1 MIEESLLKSNYI
13 GKDGFI
19 WWIGQVAH
27 RDSWFSQSNIVN
39 PNSWGYRCKVRIVG
53 YHPFDGNLLKDVDL
67 PWAQIMLDPSFGSG
81 QGGGGGTPHLK
92 GGETAFGFFLDGD
105 DGQQPVIV
113 GLLHRSSGTSNS
125 ITLENIKK
133 EQSSRFK
140 PFTGHPNNVV
150 KPSQLNSRAE
160 KIIPNDTTPTQTVG
174 IGTTE
179 GTTTIEPQTTTE
191 SIQTPPTIDFSKLD
205 TPFSGL
211 STTINWDSNVGWAYS
226 GVNLDPEVFEKVGFT
241 LSENGTL
248 NYQPG
253 DAIRGIW
260 CNIPALSTL
269 QLEKKADITV
279 QTSNGCQNNLIS
291 KITQALQDFMSVT
304 NSLDKYLGLYT
315 DPILNIFVDIQN
327 TISTTARRIGG
338 VIKLI
343 INNFRSTIFKCIT
356 WAFRKLVSVIIPLPQ
371 QTIVLETMKK
381 ILDIV
386 YCIFE
391 KLSLDNIPYIE
402 DLLGDLVDKAINV
415 PLCAA
420 EQWTASILSNLMNSI
435 DGLLENVLSGLDWL
449 VGGIG
454 AASNILNQASSLA
467 SQIYSYLEC
476 TGLECKEPSV
486 WASKFGLVPKSADDW
501 DTMVSKVNVFNEF
514 SVGIGSVE
522 QAFSQIPL
530 YGNNIAFSNCNQKV
544 YNPQTQDDL
553 MPSGYGT
560 KWSKPIPPIAKI
572 IGDGVG
578 AEAVPIVADD
588 SSIFSVEVTSGGV
601 GYTNGK
607 TILNIIDNS
616 GYGSDAKAKVI
627 IGAGGSIKS
636 IYLTNPGQ
644 GYVKGNDKINEK
656 TKSSSGIST
665 ITVGCLD
672 EIIIVSP
679 GYGYTTGDTVTD
691 GTNTWR
697 LFVSPVSGSVFKV
710 EPLNTP
716 ICGFTQPPTLSINTN
731 TGIGAEVIP
740 RMRFALEDQG
750 GVSSIAGIGVTTVV
764 DCV

>member
-53 YHPFDGNLLKDVDL
+53 YHPFDGNLLKDDDL

-81 QGGGGGTPHLK
+81 QGGFGGTEHIK

-113 GLLHRSSGTSNS
+113 GLLHRSSGTSNLMS
-125 ITLENIKK
+125 LGNIKK

-150 KPSQLNSRAE
+150 KPSQLNSRVE
-160 KIIPNDTTPTQTVG
+160 KIIPNDINPTQTIG
-174 IGTTE
+174 IE
-179 GTTTIEPQTTTE
+179 TTTVGAATTTE
-191 SIQTPPTIDFSKLD
+191 SIQTPPFVDFSKLGN
-205 TPFSGL
+205 PFSGL
-211 STTINWDSNVGWAYS
+211 STTVNWDSNVGWGYS
-226 GVNLDPEVFEKVGFT
+226 GVNLDLEVLAKVGFA

-260 CNIPALSTL
+260 CGIPALSTL
-269 QLEKKADITV
+269 QLEKKADIV
-279 QTSNGCQNNLIS
+279 VETSNGCQNNLIS

-304 NSLDKYLGLYT
+304 NGLDKYLGLYT
-315 DPILNIFVDIQN
+315 DPILNIFVDIEN
-327 TISTTARRIGG
+327 TISSTARRIGG

-343 INNFRSTIFKCIT
+343 LNNFRSTIFKCIT
-356 WAFRKLVSVIIPLPQ
+356 WAFRQLVSVVVPLPQ

-381 ILDIV
+381 ILDSV

-402 DLLGDLVDKAINV
+402 DLLGDLVDKTINV

-420 EQWTASILSNLMNSI
+420 EQWTASILANLMNSI
-435 DGLLENVLSGLDWL
+435 DDLLSDILSGLDWL

-454 AASNILNQASSLA
+454 TASSILNQASSLA

-486 WASKFGLVPKSADDW
+486 WASKFGLVPKSVDDW

-514 SVGIGSVE
+514 NVGIGSFG
-522 QAFSQIPL
+522 QALSQIPL
-530 YGNNIAFSNCNQKV
+530 YGNNIAFSECNQKV

-560 KWSKPIPPIAKI
+560 KWSKAIPPIAKV
-572 IGDGVG
+572 IGDGIG
-578 AEAVPIVADD
+578 AEVVPVVADD
-588 SSIFSVEVTSGGV
+588 SSIFSVEIVSGGV
-601 GYTNGK
+601 GYTKGK
-607 TILNIIDNS
+607 TNVNIIDNS
-616 GYGSDAKAKVI
+616 GYGSDAKAKVV
-627 IGAGGSIKS
+627 IGAGGSIES
-636 IYLTNPGQ
+636 VYLTNPGQ
-644 GYVKGNDKINEK
+644 GYVKGNDKINDK

-665 ITVGCLD
+665 ITIGCLN
-672 EIIIVSP
+672 EIIVSSP
-679 GYGYTTGDTVTD
+679 GYGYTNGDTVTD

-697 LFVSPVSGSVFKV
+697 IFVSPVNGSVFKV
-710 EPLNTP
+710 EPLATP

-740 RMRFALEDQG
+740 RMSLTLTDQSKLE
-750 GVSSIAGIGVTTVV
+750 SITGIGVTAVV